1 VLDNITDEIENL
13 FDPKRVSDFSYHY
26 VSTLNDEYT
35 KRRGNWY
42 TSDMM
47 KCDMRIP
54 IKPEITQWQKHH
66 NMMEILDYAA
76 RESKILF
83 TSISGVFILV

>member
-1 VLDNITDEIENL
+1 MNTRNGGEIG
-13 FDPKRVSDFSYHY
+13 
-26 VSTLNDEYT
+26 TLVT
-35 KRRGNWY
+35 LMR
-42 TSDMM
+42 
-47 KCDMRIP
+47 CDMRIP
-54 IKPEITQWQKHH
+54 VKPEITQWQKHH